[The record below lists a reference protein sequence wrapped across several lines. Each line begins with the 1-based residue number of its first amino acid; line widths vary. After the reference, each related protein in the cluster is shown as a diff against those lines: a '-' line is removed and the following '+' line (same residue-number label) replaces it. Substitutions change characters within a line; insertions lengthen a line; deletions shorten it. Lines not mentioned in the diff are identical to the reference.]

1 MVSTAKKLTLES
13 ITNEMTKLPSVPD
26 VILKLS
32 QMLESPDVTAEELG
46 QVIQLDPQLTAQMLR
61 ASNSAYY
68 ALPREITSMKE
79 AVAILGQKALK
90 AQVYAILSHKML
102 NRPIAGYGLAK
113 GDLWNSAL
121 TGAVYARKIA
131 SLYDFKE
138 CDTAFTV
145 AVLRDIGKLILHEYV
160 GDIFKTLEAEALE
173 SKQGFDEAERHLLG
187 FSHSELGEVIGK
199 KWNFPERM
207 IYAIRYHHK
216 PSELKEKVSD
226 DVYQLLGIV
235 HLADALCMMLGH
247 GMGNDG
253 LLYAIDL
260 DYLNAHGFK
269 VDAHTLQELMLHL
282 HGCQNEVKTLN
293 ESIK

>member
-13 ITNEMTKLPSVPD
+13 ISQELTKLPSVPD

-32 QMLESPDVTAEELG
+32 QMLEDSDVTAEELG
-46 QVIQLDPQLTAQMLR
+46 RVIQLDPQLTAQMLR

-90 AQVYAILSHKML
+90 AQVYAILSQKML
-102 NRPIAGYGLAK
+102 NRQLAGYGLGK
-113 GDLWNSAL
+113 GDLWNAAL
-121 TGAVYARKIA
+121 TGAVYAKKIA
-131 SLYDFKE
+131 TLYDFKE
-138 CDTAFTV
+138 SDTAFTV
-145 AVLRDIGKLILHEYV
+145 AVLRDIGKLILHDYV
-160 GDIFKTLEAEALE
+160 GDAFQDLEAQAIEF
-173 SKQGFDEAERHLLG
+173 KQGFDEAERQLLG

-199 KWNFPERM
+199 KWKFPERM
-207 IYAIRYHHK
+207 IYGIRYHHK

-226 DVYQLLGIV
+226 DVFQLLGIV
-235 HLADALCMMLGH
+235 HLADALCMMMGH

-253 LLYAIDL
+253 LLYAVDL
-260 DYLNAHGFK
+260 TYLNAHGFNI
-269 VDAHTLQELMLHL
+269 DAYTLQELMLHL
-282 HGCQNEVKTLN
+282 HACQGEIRTLN